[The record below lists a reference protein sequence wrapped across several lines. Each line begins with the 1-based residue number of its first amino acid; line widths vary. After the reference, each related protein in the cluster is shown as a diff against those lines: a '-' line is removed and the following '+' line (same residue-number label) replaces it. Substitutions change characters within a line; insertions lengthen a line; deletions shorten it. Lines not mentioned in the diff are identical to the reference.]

1 MTDMPSV
8 EDIQR
13 RTRRSISEDGL
24 TELGA
29 GMALLV
35 VATVMFIAVVF
46 DRKLFFYASIFP
58 ALVMISIR
66 SLRVRLTAPRIGY
79 AEPARTGMKLGIL
92 IGLAGLMVLGVAVT
106 AARQLL
112 SWRPPVWAFNW
123 LFALLGLGGA
133 AALYGHWRET
143 GLRRFFVYAA
153 VVAASSVGPAL
164 ARLELGIHIAVATG
178 ASGLVMTAAGIW
190 WLVDFLRRHP
200 RPAESPAG

>member
-1 MTDMPSV
+1 MTDIPSV

-35 VATVMFIAVVF
+35 VAAVMFIAVVF
-46 DRKLFFYASIFP
+46 DRKLFYYAGIFP
-58 ALVMISIR
+58 ALVMISVR
-66 SLRVRLTAPRIGY
+66 SMRARLTAPRIGY
-79 AEPARTGMKLGIL
+79 AEPARTGVKLGIL
-92 IGLAGLMVLGVAVT
+92 IGLLGLTVLGVAV
-106 AARQLL
+106 AASWRWLG
-112 SWRPPVWAFNW
+112 WRPPGWAFNW

-133 AALYGHWRET
+133 AALYGNGRET

-153 VVAASSVGPAL
+153 VVAASSLVPAL
-164 ARLELGIHIAVATG
+164 ARLDLGIHITVATG

-190 WLVDFLRRHP
+190 WLIDFLRRHQ
-200 RPAESPAG
+200 RPAESPAD